1 MSEGIPNEEIIEKI
15 KQLEAKFRASGQDLT
30 SYLEGLLQADYLNY
44 WDYINLDT
52 LLTLQQP
59 KTSFKDEKIFI
70 IYHQIT
76 ELYFNLII
84 WEIEQIAGNRHLS
97 PAFFKDRLRRINMYF
112 DLLISSFDV
121 MAKGMERD
129 QFMKFR
135 MSLLPSSGFQSA
147 QYRMIEIMCTDIQ
160 NLIHLREREDYRDI
174 NITSIDSLFE
184 ILYWQFGAMELSTG
198 EKTLT
203 LQTFEKKYGEQLKE
217 LISDFRKKNLWR
229 IYLYFS
235 QKDDELSDL
244 MRELDV
250 KANIHWPLAHY
261 KSAVRYLQRDPR
273 DIAATGGTNWQ
284 KYLPP
289 RFQKVIFYPELW
301 TEAERADWGKSW
313 VVKEVFG
320 A

>member
-1 MSEGIPNEEIIEKI
+1 MDQEIPNAEIIEKI
-15 KQLEAKFRASGQDLT
+15 KQLEAKFRASGQDLK
-30 SYLEGLLQADYLNY
+30 SYLEGLLHADYLNY

-59 KTSFKDEKIFI
+59 RTSFKDEKIFI

-84 WEIEQIAGNRHLS
+84 WEIEQISGNPDLS
-97 PAFFKDRLRRINMYF
+97 LAFFKERLRRINMYF

-160 NLIHLREREDYRDI
+160 NLIHLKEREDYRDI

-203 LQTFEKKYGEQLKE
+203 LQSFEKKYGDQLKE
-217 LISDFRKKNLWR
+217 LIANFRKKNLWR
-229 IYLYFS
+229 LYLYFS
-235 QKDDELSDL
+235 EKDTELTEL
-244 MRELDV
+244 MRDLDS
-250 KANIHWPLAHY
+250 KANVHWPLAHY
-261 KSAVRYLQRDPR
+261 KSAVRYLQKDPV

-289 RFQKVIFYPELW
+289 RFQKVVFYPELW
-301 TEAERADWGKSW
+301 NDDEQANWGRSW

-320 A
+320 Q